1 MLHAT
6 VVRLH
11 DQGSI
16 ADAEVRTYRCID
28 PVLPRDGVPSSADR
42 RVVRRRNKCATL
54 LLFVFFRLLCVQPWT
69 SAHCTLSC

>member
-28 PVLPRDGVPSSADR
+28 PVLLRNGVPSSADR
-42 RVVRRRNKCATL
+42 RGVRRLNKCATP
-54 LLFVFFRLLCVQPWT
+54 FRFLPSVVC
-69 SAHCTLSC
+69 SAMDE